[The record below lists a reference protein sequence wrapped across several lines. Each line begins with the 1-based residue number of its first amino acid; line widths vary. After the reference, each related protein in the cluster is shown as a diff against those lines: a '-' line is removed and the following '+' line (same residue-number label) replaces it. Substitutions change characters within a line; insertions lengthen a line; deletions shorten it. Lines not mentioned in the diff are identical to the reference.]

1 MRLYSE
7 FADWF
12 HLLTAPADYAEE
24 AAHYRAALLTACEG
38 PAETLLELGSGGGN
52 GASHLKQWFDCT
64 LTDLSPQMLAISA
77 ALNPECEHVEGDMRS
92 LRLERTFDLVFAHDA
107 VDYMTTL
114 DDLRALAT
122 TAFAHTRPGGAALFA
137 PDCVR
142 ESFVP
147 ETDHGGHDG
156 DDGRSLRYLEWTHD
170 PDPEDTQYD
179 VEMAYLMRHADGRVD
194 VAHDHWTCG
203 LFPQDEWHTVLSGA
217 GFEVRDY
224 PSFDPEGYPALRLFL
239 CHRPS

>member
-24 AAHYRAALLTACEG
+24 AAHYRVALLEGCEG
-38 PAETLLELGSGGGN
+38 PAKTLLELGSGGGN
-52 GASHLKQWFDCT
+52 NASFLKQSFDCT

-77 ALNPECEHVEGDMRS
+77 ELNPECEHLEGDMRS
-92 LRLERTFDLVFAHDA
+92 LRLGRTFDLVFAHDA
-107 VDYMTTL
+107 VDYLTTL
-114 DDLRALAT
+114 DDLRAMAA
-122 TAFAHTRPGGAALFA
+122 TAFAHVRPGGAALFA

-142 ESFVP
+142 ESFAP

-156 DDGRSLRYLEWTHD
+156 DDGRAMRYLEWTHD
-170 PDPEDTQYD
+170 PDPTDTQYD
-179 VEMAYLMRHADGRVD
+179 VEMVYTMRQSDGQIE

-203 LFPQDEWHTVLSGA
+203 LFEQAEWHAVFRDA

-224 PSFDPEGYPALRLFL
+224 PSFDPVEYPALRLFL
-239 CHRPS
+239 CHRPF